1 MNFAELKAEVQ
12 ARGFNHLDSDGTRA
26 GRFVNTAYLG
36 LCGMYQWPFLEE
48 SATGTAPLAI
58 SDLGT
63 VEAVIVTSDSNR
75 ELTPSTYQWLVAEF
89 GDLSTDGTP
98 EYWYRANP
106 SGTFQVATYPESSET
121 IGVQYFEIPAELTG
135 TDTPVVPA
143 RYHDILVDMAV
154 CMAYR
159 DSDNHAAAEALQAHV
174 DRRVLQMVNQ
184 LFNEQIQGPGLM
196 QIRAGS
202 EDW

>member
-1 MNFAELKAEVQ
+1 MINI
-12 ARGFNHLDSDGTRA
+12 
-26 GRFVNTAYLG
+26 AYLQ

-48 SATGTAPLAI
+48 SAVGTAPLQI
-58 SDLGT
+58 TDLGT

-75 ELTPSTYQWLVAEF
+75 ELVPAEWRWLVATY
-89 GDLSTDGTP
+89 GDLSVDGTP
-98 EYWYRANP
+98 EYYYVANP
-106 SGTFQVATYPESSET
+106 SGTLQVATYPESTET

-143 RYHDILVDMAV
+143 RYHDIVVDLAV

-159 DSDNHAAAEALQAHV
+159 DSDNHGAAEALQAHV
-174 DRRVLQMVNQ
+174 DRRVGQMVA
-184 LFNEQIQGPGLM
+184 EQFSQQVQGPGFQ

-202 EDW
+202 ADW